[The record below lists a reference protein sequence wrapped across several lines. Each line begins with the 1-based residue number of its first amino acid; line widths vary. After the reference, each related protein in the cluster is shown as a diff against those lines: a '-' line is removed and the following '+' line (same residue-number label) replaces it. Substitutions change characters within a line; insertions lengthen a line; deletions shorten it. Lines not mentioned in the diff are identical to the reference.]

1 LLLLALLGFRDPLQ
15 AACGCGVVLSGLP
28 VYLQKARSGLQT
40 RISYPFPSCL
50 GLRAATRWAA
60 PVVHFSCLAA
70 WGISTMSPA
79 VAPQGK
85 IHALDFKKAL
95 LEAMAINEKANQLLL
110 NNIPDVAW
118 RVGKGRTNADI
129 AAHIHHIDLMWLS
142 ACEES
147 AKAPAKLP
155 PDKATHQEVQTAL
168 KERSDACGSL
178 KQKALD
184 DPAGKSA
191 NYKLNL
197 VAFVGYLITLD
208 SHHRGQV
215 TKLARQLGHP
225 VDTKA
230 ADGLWGWGSL
240 WHNCGFGR
248 RSRGSSSR

>member
-1 LLLLALLGFRDPLQ
+1 
-15 AACGCGVVLSGLP
+15 
-28 VYLQKARSGLQT
+28 
-40 RISYPFPSCL
+40 
-50 GLRAATRWAA
+50 
-60 PVVHFSCLAA
+60 
-70 WGISTMSPA
+70 MSPA

-85 IHALDFKKAL
+85 IPALDFKKAL
-95 LEAMAINEKANQLLL
+95 LEASAFNERAICEK
-110 NNIPDVAW
+110 
-118 RVGKGRTNADI
+118 
-129 AAHIHHIDLMWLS
+129 
-142 ACEES
+142 S

-184 DPAGKSA
+184 DPAGKLA

-230 ADGLWGWGSL
+230 ADGLWEWGSL